1 MSNLKLNPEPPIGF
15 NKKSLGDLTLIEED
29 DFSIVSVSLSID
41 RLPAFKKFVLN
52 NFKTNIP
59 EVGKSKFTKNK
70 NMRIIGLQPG
80 QFFILFERNSHH
92 PVNEIKN
99 IFGNDLFYSDQS
111 DSWSV
116 ITISG
121 STILNALERICQL
134 DLSLE
139 NFQVNDAQ
147 RTSMEHIGVI
157 LIRVDKN
164 EFLLFSPRSSCSSFF
179 HALTTSAKN
188 IL

>member
-15 NKKSLGDLTLIEED
+15 NKKKFGNIKLIEED
-29 DFSIVSVSLSID
+29 NFSIVSVSLSND
-41 RLPAFKKFVLN
+41 RLPAFKKFVLD

-99 IFGNDLFYSDQS
+99 MFGNDLFYSDQS

-116 ITISG
+116 ITIDPFVAAEKARNG
-121 STILNALERICQL
+121 LPTKFRRILLPISRI
-134 DLSLE
+134 SSRRAE
-139 NFQVNDAQ
+139 IYAS
-147 RTSMEHIGVI
+147 SM
-157 LIRVDKN
+157 
-164 EFLLFSPRSSCSSFF
+164 
-179 HALTTSAKN
+179 T
-188 IL
+188 